1 MLERETIFQRMYII
15 STRERIV
22 MVGPVLTKLVLT
34 FTTACQEVEE
44 VNHTTKEPVE
54 NRGHVAV
61 LNRL

>member
-1 MLERETIFQRMYII
+1 
-15 STRERIV
+15 
-22 MVGPVLTKLVLT
+22 MVIEGSVRTKLVLT